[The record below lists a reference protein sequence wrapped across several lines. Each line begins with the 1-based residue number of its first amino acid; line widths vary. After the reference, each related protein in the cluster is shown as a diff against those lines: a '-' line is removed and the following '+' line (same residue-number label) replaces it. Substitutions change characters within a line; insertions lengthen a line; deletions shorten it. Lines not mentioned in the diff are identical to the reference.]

1 MHICKITETT
11 DGEKSFSVLWEKN
24 KRWPGDHAEEKRCQS
39 SQFSIYT
46 FIWWVDLYL
55 VNRIVDVVRTD
66 GWHGY
71 WTMAHSASGHLPN
84 YQTAESFKSSA
95 HTLRCTIRAKL
106 FPDTTIKLAHCLV
119 IARTFKPIMLKR
131 KTSARQDMRC
141 GDIKTSHATINS
153 LTILSQTLLVRT
165 KARIFSY

>member
-1 MHICKITETT
+1 MGKVILEGKSRNLGQRGLRYDFSRTKIWT
-11 DGEKSFSVLWEKN
+11 VLLMLQLN
-24 KRWPGDHAEEKRCQS
+24 
-39 SQFSIYT
+39 
-46 FIWWVDLYL
+46 IWWLDLYL

-141 GDIKTSHATINS
+141 GDNKASHATINS